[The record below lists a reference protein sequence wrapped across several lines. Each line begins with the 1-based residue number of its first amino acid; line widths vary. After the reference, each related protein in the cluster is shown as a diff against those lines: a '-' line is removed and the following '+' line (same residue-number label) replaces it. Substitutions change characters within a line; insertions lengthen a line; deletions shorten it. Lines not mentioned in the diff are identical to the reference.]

1 MKLSHFLDNSR
12 NMEVTD
18 AVKAL
23 AALAQDTRL
32 QVLRLLVQAGPN
44 GLRAGAIAQA
54 VGVPPS
60 TLSFHLKE
68 LDRAGLARSWRVQ
81 RQIRYAADYEGLR
94 RLLSFLTADCCNGHP
109 QICGGL
115 MQAVAACGCDD

>member
-1 MKLSHFLDNSR
+1 
-12 NMEVTD
+12 MEVKE
-18 AVKAL
+18 AVISL
-23 AALAQDTRL
+23 AAMAQETRL
-32 QVLRLLVQAGPN
+32 GVLRLLVQAGPN
-44 GLRAGAIAQA
+44 GLSAGDIAER

-94 RLLSFLTADCCNGHP
+94 RLLAFLTADCCNGHP
-109 QICGGL
+109 EICGGL
-115 MQAVAACGCDD
+115 MEVVAACDCPE

>member
-1 MKLSHFLDNSR
+1 
-12 NMEVTD
+12 METTE
-18 AVKAL
+18 AVAAL
-23 AALAQDTRL
+23 AAMAQETRL
-32 QVLRLLVQAGPN
+32 AVLRLLVQSGPN
-44 GLRAGAIAQA
+44 GLPAGDIAQR

-109 QICGGL
+109 EICGGL
-115 MQAVAACGCDD
+115 VEAVAACCSE

>member
-1 MKLSHFLDNSR
+1 
-12 NMEVTD
+12 MESNEAIV
-18 AVKAL
+18 AF
-23 AALAQDTRL
+23 AALAQETRL
-32 QVLRLLVQAGPN
+32 AVLRLLVQAGPN
-44 GLRAGAIAQA
+44 GLPAGEIAQH

-94 RLLSFLTADCCNGHP
+94 RLLAFLTADCCNGYP
-109 QICGGL
+109 EICGGL
-115 MQAVAACGCDD
+115 LQTVAACGCNG